1 MTTLMFIL
9 LIAGFGG
16 TICSLLAWECT
27 RDSTYDKPR
36 KPIKRWDD
44 PTHKSG
50 YEG

>member
-16 TICSLLAWECT
+16 TICSLLAIDCK
-27 RDSTYDKPR
+27 RDDTKHQPR
-36 KPIKRWDD
+36 QPIKRWDD

-50 YEG
+50 YGG